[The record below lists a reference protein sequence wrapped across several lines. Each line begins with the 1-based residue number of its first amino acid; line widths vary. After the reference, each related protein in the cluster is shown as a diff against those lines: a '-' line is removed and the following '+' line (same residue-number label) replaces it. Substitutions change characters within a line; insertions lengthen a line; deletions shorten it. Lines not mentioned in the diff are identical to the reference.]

1 MWSSFNGRKKQPSM
15 QELEL
20 EESSKLELFSAM
32 DILQDL
38 PKSEMEALMNSTP
51 MHTANKGT
59 EFYGSDG
66 PEVLF
71 LLKSGKVEMFR
82 RSMDGKRLTLAIIG
96 PGTVF
101 GEMSLIGQRMVGTC
115 ARAIEDSVI
124 CALSRSDVETLMSER
139 PQVAL
144 RIIAVLA
151 GRLQQTR
158 DALEEMVFS
167 DVTGRVSSLLLR
179 MADDHDVIEGYS
191 HQDLA
196 SMVGCLRES
205 FTAVID
211 RFKESE
217 ALVTGRRRI
226 EITDRTQL
234 ERVVSQRMA

>member
-1 MWSSFNGRKKQPSM
+1 LWSSITGRKKRQAV

-38 PKSEMEALMNSTP
+38 PESEMEALMNRTP
-51 MHTANKGT
+51 VHTAEKGT
-59 EFYGSDG
+59 VFYGPSG

-82 RSMDGKRLTLAIIG
+82 GSTDGKRLTLAIIE

-115 ARAIEDSVI
+115 ATAIEDSVI
-124 CALSRSDVETLMSER
+124 CALSRSDVETLMHDR

-151 GRLQQTR
+151 SRLQQIR

-167 DVTGRVSSLLLR
+167 DVTGRVAGLLLR
-179 MADDHDVIEGYS
+179 MSGDGDVIDGYS
-191 HQDLA
+191 HQNLA
-196 SMVGCLRES
+196 AMVGCVRES

-217 ALVTGRRRI
+217 ALTTGRRHI
-226 EITDRTQL
+226 EITDRSQL
-234 ERVVSQRMA
+234 ERVVSQ